1 MSQRKE
7 KAIRRLKATAPYT
20 RGRLVAAI
28 DFVNAEQEYPV
39 SRPTEAQAISTLNRE
54 DWRAQNPILRHLERL
69 SPAQVF
75 DEDVKIVIRLLNKDG
90 GFSCE
95 VIDEDAGK
103 YDPKTK
109 FIHTKNPQSIVK
121 QLHKY
126 GYRWVTVQH
135 IEAAQRARHESRRH
149 RF

>member
-1 MSQRKE
+1 MSRKE
-7 KAIRRLKATAPYT
+7 KAIRRLKTTAPHT

-39 SRPTEAQAISTLNRE
+39 SRPTEAQAISTFNRE
-54 DWRAQNPILRHLERL
+54 DWKAQNPILRHMERL
-69 SPAQVF
+69 SPAQAF
-75 DEDVKIVIRLLNKDG
+75 DEDVKIVMRLLNKDG

-95 VIDEDAGK
+95 VVDKDAGR

-109 FIHTKNPQSIVK
+109 FIHTKNCHAIVK
-121 QLHKY
+121 QLHRY

-135 IEAAQRARHESRRH
+135 IEAAQRARNESRRY